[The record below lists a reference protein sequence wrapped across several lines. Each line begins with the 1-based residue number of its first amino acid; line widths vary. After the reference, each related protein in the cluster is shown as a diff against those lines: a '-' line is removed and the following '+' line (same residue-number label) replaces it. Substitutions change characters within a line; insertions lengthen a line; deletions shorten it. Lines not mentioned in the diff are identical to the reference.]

1 MDLANNTTTKGK
13 ILQTLSTAWP
23 LTARKIYEA
32 INKSD
37 KTTTYKSIHKA
48 LTELN
53 RDKIITKTEN
63 EYKLNEEWLKTSAN
77 NALHVLTA
85 YTKKP
90 NHSTHVNVT
99 KYNNSDEFYRTL
111 ILMLKNSK
119 EIRLAAKTPALF
131 LKAEAN
137 THLRET
143 YVKDLWAKI
152 ERGDQVYYL
161 FSKELTAKLIK
172 ETKDKQALTKLEQ
185 LEKYENLHIRYA
197 PVYAV
202 VAQAVSDDITM
213 LSFAN
218 PTTTDSV
225 GFLKIE
231 GQNFTGS
238 KEIYDTIFA
247 SARSIREFIQEMKKQ
262 L

>member
-13 ILQTLSTAWP
+13 ILQVLSTAWP

-32 INKSD
+32 INKSN
-37 KTTTYKSIHKA
+37 KTTYKTIHKA

-53 RDKIITKTEN
+53 REKIITKTEN
-63 EYKLNEEWLKTSAN
+63 EYKISEEWLKTNAN
-77 NALHVLTA
+77 NALHILKA
-85 YTKKP
+85 YTQKP

-143 YVKDLWAKI
+143 YVKDLWNKI

-172 ETKDKQALTKLEQ
+172 ETKDKAALDKLEK

-213 LSFAN
+213 LSFSN
-218 PTTTDSV
+218 PVTTDSV

-231 GQNFTGS
+231 GQNIGQ

-247 SARSIREFIQEMKKQ
+247 SSRPIREFIQEMKKQ